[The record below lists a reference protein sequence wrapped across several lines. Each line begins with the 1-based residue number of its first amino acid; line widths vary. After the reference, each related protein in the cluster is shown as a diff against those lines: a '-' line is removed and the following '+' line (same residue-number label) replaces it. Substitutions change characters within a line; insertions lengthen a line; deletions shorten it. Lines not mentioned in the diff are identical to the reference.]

1 MSTKKREI
9 NKKLGQLE
17 IAIDA
22 VATYCRKQ
30 STSVT
35 EFHRLGC
42 PIDRTSE
49 AGENLA
55 KILITFGSS
64 TVAAAIEILIGYEHE
79 FGPVTQF
86 AAFTAKI
93 VGKGNRFE
101 LKVTTD
107 SQEEIDNDLDTF
119 IRNLLTV
126 AGVQNV

>member
-1 MSTKKREI
+1 MSTKKQDV

-42 PIDRTSE
+42 HIDRTSE

-55 KILITFGSS
+55 KILIKFGSS
-64 TVAAAIEILIGYEHE
+64 AIATAIEMLIGYEHE

-86 AAFTAKI
+86 AAFAAKI
-93 VGKGNRFE
+93 VVKGKRVE
-101 LKVTTD
+101 LKVTID
-107 SQEEIDNDLDTF
+107 SQEEIDKDLDTF
-119 IRNLLTV
+119 IRNLLTLG
-126 AGVQNV
+126 GVQNV